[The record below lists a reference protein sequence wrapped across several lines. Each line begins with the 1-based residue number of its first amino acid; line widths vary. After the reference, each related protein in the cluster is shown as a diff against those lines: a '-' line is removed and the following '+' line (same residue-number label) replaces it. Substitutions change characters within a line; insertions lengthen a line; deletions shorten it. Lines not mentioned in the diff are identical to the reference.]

1 MAGRATGAQY
11 RIRVRGRFDDE
22 RMARM
27 EEFSDKVVV
36 AESVLSSN
44 LDDQAELHGLLE
56 RLQDMG
62 FELLAVRRDEP

>member
-1 MAGRATGAQY
+1 MEGSATGARY

-27 EEFSDKVVV
+27 QEFNDKVVV
-36 AESVLSSN
+36 AETLLCGK

-62 FELLAVRRDEP
+62 FELLAVRRD

>member
-1 MAGRATGAQY
+1 MEGSATGARY

-36 AESVLSSN
+36 SETVLCGN
-44 LDDQAELHGLLE
+44 LGDQAELHGLLE

-62 FELLAVRRDEP
+62 FELLAVRRD

>member
-1 MAGRATGAQY
+1 MEGSATGARY

-36 AESVLSSN
+36 SETLLCGR

-56 RLQDMG
+56 QIQSLG
-62 FELLAVRRDEP
+62 LELIEVRRLE

>member
-1 MAGRATGAQY
+1 MEGSATGARY

-36 AESVLSSN
+36 SETVLCGN

-62 FELLAVRRDEP
+62 FELLAVRRD

>member
-1 MAGRATGAQY
+1 MEGSATGARY

-27 EEFSDKVVV
+27 QEFSDKVVV
-36 AESVLSSN
+36 AETLLCGK

-62 FELLAVRRDEP
+62 FELLAVRRD

>member
-1 MAGRATGAQY
+1 MEGSATGAHY

-27 EEFSDKVVV
+27 EEFSDKVAVS
-36 AESVLSSN
+36 ETVLCGN

-62 FELLAVRRDEP
+62 FELLAVRRD

>member
-1 MAGRATGAQY
+1 MEGSATGARY

-27 EEFSDKVVV
+27 QEFSDKVAVS
-36 AESVLSSN
+36 ETVLCGN

-62 FELLAVRRDEP
+62 FELLAVRRD

>member
-1 MAGRATGAQY
+1 MEGSATGARY

-27 EEFSDKVVV
+27 QEFSDKVVV
-36 AESVLSSN
+36 SETVLCGK
-44 LDDQAELHGLLE
+44 LEDQAELHGLLE

-62 FELLAVRRDEP
+62 FELLAVRRD

>member
-1 MAGRATGAQY
+1 MEGSATGARY

-27 EEFSDKVVV
+27 EEFSDKVAVS
-36 AESVLSSN
+36 ETVLCGN

-62 FELLAVRRDEP
+62 FELLAVRRD

>member
-1 MAGRATGAQY
+1 MEGSAAGARY
-11 RIRVRGRFDDE
+11 KIRVRGRFDDE

-27 EEFSDKVVV
+27 QEFSDKVTVS
-36 AESVLSSN
+36 ETILCGN

-62 FELLAVRRDEP
+62 FELLAVRRD

>member
-1 MAGRATGAQY
+1 MEGSATGARY

-36 AESVLSSN
+36 SETVLCGN
-44 LDDQAELHGLLE
+44 LEDQAELHGLLE

-62 FELLAVRRDEP
+62 FELLAVRRD

>member
-1 MAGRATGAQY
+1 MEGSATGARY
-11 RIRVRGRFDDE
+11 HIRVRGRFDDE

-36 AESVLSSN
+36 SETVLCGN
-44 LDDQAELHGLLE
+44 LGDQAELHGLLE

-62 FELLAVRRDEP
+62 FELLAVRRD

>member
-1 MAGRATGAQY
+1 MAGRIDGAQY

-27 EEFSDKVVV
+27 LEFSDKVVV
-36 AESVLSSN
+36 SETVLSGK

-56 RLQDMG
+56 HLQDMG
-62 FELLAVRRDEP
+62 FELLAVRRD

>member
-1 MAGRATGAQY
+1 MEGSATGARY

-36 AESVLSSN
+36 SETVLSGN

-62 FELLAVRRDEP
+62 FELLAVRRD

>member
-1 MAGRATGAQY
+1 MASHATGTKY
-11 RIRVRGRFDDE
+11 KIRVRGRFDDE

-27 EEFSDKVVV
+27 QEFSDKVTVS
-36 AESVLSSN
+36 ETVLCGH

-62 FELLAVRRDEP
+62 FELLAVRRD

>member
-1 MAGRATGAQY
+1 MAGRATGADY

-27 EEFSDKVVV
+27 EEFSDKLAVC
-36 AESVLSSN
+36 ETVLCGR
-44 LDDQAELHGLLE
+44 LDDQAQLHGLLE

-62 FELLAVRRDEP
+62 FELLAVRRADD

>member
-1 MAGRATGAQY
+1 MAGRAPGARY

-22 RMARM
+22 RMARL

-36 AESVLSSN
+36 SETVLGGT

-62 FELLAVRRDEP
+62 FELLAVRRD